1 MFDKLK
7 NTYSE
12 IITNIASPFQTFN
25 KVLDYFEELIKR
37 LSITAIC
44 VYGKNGYND
53 VKINNSLLK
62 LSIPSLGDWNNF
74 ISIILKW
81 YRHQK
86 RTSEPINKETLEEL
100 HMVIN
105 NKFDDEEFVNLHKQL
120 FSIVESR
127 EINIQVISFRSV
139 IDLIIRIRN
148 KVAHGGKP
156 ESEWLRNTSDV
167 MFKIINRWVE
177 IAKPFDEY
185 QYYTYNEKTL
195 KPVNS
200 DGETIDYTPLTEIEE
215 KSLFAVKNP
224 HQKTIS
230 VNYYPFIL
238 YKDDKFFYLNGN
250 NKLRKAEYICHT
262 DGDNFSDTDVLLKEQ
277 IAFFSMLK
285 GQELNKE
292 DLGKTIATSLAELGD
307 VLKNYKADTEKLLGG
322 DFRILEEIGRGG
334 MGIVYKALQ
343 VSHNKVCAV
352 KVLPKS
358 IISDDTI
365 FYRFKKEAETLE
377 SFDHLNI
384 VEFIDFGES
393 EDDVYL
399 AMELIDGIGLDHI
412 FNGLRMDTTRRPNE
426 DDLRLLLNQE
436 SNALPASFMPNEGDR
451 PYYYKV
457 IDWMIGVIDAI
468 TYIHQKGIIHRDIK
482 LSNIMIE
489 KLTGRPVILDF
500 GLAKTQDV
508 SMTVE
513 GQFLGTMRYASPEQ
527 VQAVRHTVDKKSDVY
542 SLGAVLYEILT
553 LRPLFVSETIEQMT
567 TQIIMTEPPNVR
579 LIASDIPPELEV
591 ITHKCLEKNPKYRFD
606 SAEELRDDLKRWRND
621 EPIKAKPPTSVQ
633 KMVKWTKRNPG
644 KAGGLAVGVLATIL
658 IIIIVTIAYFQ
669 VDAQRKIAE
678 QRLEEKIIADRE
690 RDKKDLLLAV
700 NKSDMERLD
709 FLMEMDVDV
718 NVKDEEGN
726 SAVWIALQNNNPD
739 IVNVLLD
746 NDADLSID
754 DDKPLIY
761 TASIKDFDDLSLK
774 FVERGANLDYVI
786 KEGQYKDLSTMI
798 YAMHS
803 FGNSELAKKMI
814 EKGADV
820 QVYSG
825 IGSNLLH
832 YAALNDYPDV
842 AQMLL
847 EKGVDPNH
855 KNEDGNTPLM
865 HACWYG
871 KFEMSKLLIEYGADV
886 NVRNNEGDTPLI
898 NALTNGGHP
907 DELFHLLIENG
918 ADIHAKDDEG
928 YTPLLR
934 ALINYRRSDIAIKL
948 IDMGADIH
956 VKDKNGRTPLLLASY
971 DRPDIVKMLIE
982 KGANLNVKENNN
994 GESPLYIASDE
1005 NIEIVRILLE
1015 AGADVNI
1022 KNKNENTPLH
1032 NACGWNMY
1040 DIAVLLIQYRANVNA
1055 ISSANWRPIHYA
1067 AYDGSTELIKL
1078 LIDSGADVNVVGD
1091 MALTNYGNTVIGYNI
1106 TPLHLAAYF
1115 GHTDT
1120 VKLLL
1125 QRGSDK
1131 SKGDSEG
1138 KTALD
1143 YAVEQGK
1150 EEIIAIFNQ

>member
-7 NTYSE
+7 RKYSD
-12 IITNIASPFQTFN
+12 IISGLISPFQKFN
-25 KVLDYFEELIKR
+25 KVLDYFEEVIKR

-81 YRHQK
+81 HRHQK
-86 RTSEPINKETLEEL
+86 RNSEPINNETLLEL
-100 HMVIN
+100 NRVTN
-105 NKFDDEEFVNLHKQL
+105 NKFDDEEFLSLHKRL
-120 FSIVESR
+120 FSIVENR
-127 EINIQVISFRSV
+127 DINIQVISFRSV

-156 ESEWLRNTSDV
+156 ESEWLRDTSEV
-167 MFKIINRWVE
+167 MYQIINRWVD
-177 IAKPFDEY
+177 IVQPYKEY
-185 QYYTYNEKTL
+185 QYYTYKEKQL
-195 KPVNS
+195 KPIS
-200 DGETIDYTPLTEIEE
+200 GDDKQIDYTPISEIPDG
-215 KSLFAVKNP
+215 SLFAVKTGTER
-224 HQKTIS
+224 QMTI
-230 VNYYPFIL
+230 NYYPFII

-250 NKLRKAEYICHT
+250 NKLRKAEYISHT
-262 DGDNFSDTDVLLKEQ
+262 DGDSFSDTDELLKEQ

-285 GQELNKE
+285 GQEINKE

-307 VLKNYKADTEKLLGG
+307 VLKSYVADTEKLFGG
-322 DFRILEEIGRGG
+322 DFRIIDEIGRGG
-334 MGIVYKALQ
+334 MGIVYKVLQ

-399 AMELIDGIGLDHI
+399 AMEYIDGIGLDHI

-426 DDLRLLLNQE
+426 GDLRMLLNQE

-451 PYYYKV
+451 PYYYKI
-457 IDWMIGVIDAI
+457 IDWMIGVIDAVS
-468 TYIHQKGIIHRDIK
+468 YIHDKGIIHRDIK

-567 TQIIMTEPPNVR
+567 TQIIMTEPPKVR
-579 LIASDIPPELEV
+579 LIASDIPPELEI
-591 ITHKCLEKNPKYRFD
+591 ITHKCLEKNPKYRYD
-606 SAEELRDDLKRWRND
+606 SSEELRDDLKRWRND
-621 EPIKAKPPTSVQ
+621 EPIKAKPPTSIQ
-633 KMVKWTKRNPG
+633 KMVKWTKRNPA

-678 QRLEEKIIADRE
+678 QRLEEKIIADKE
-690 RDKKDLLLAV
+690 RDRKDLLLAV
-700 NKSDMERLD
+700 NKNDMERLD
-709 FLMEMDVDV
+709 FLMEMEVDV

-726 SAVWIALQNNNPD
+726 SPLWIALQNDNPD
-739 IVNVLLD
+739 IINVLLD
-746 NDADLSID
+746 NGADMSID

-761 TASIKDFDDLSLK
+761 TASVKDFDELAIR
-774 FVERGANLDYVI
+774 FVEMGANLDYVI
-786 KEGQYKDLSTMI
+786 KEGQYEGLSTMV

-803 FGNSELAKKMI
+803 FGNAELAKAMI
-814 EKGADV
+814 EKGANV
-820 QVYSG
+820 HVYSG

-832 YAALNDYPDV
+832 YAALNDYINI
-842 AQMLL
+842 ARMLL
-847 EKGVDPNH
+847 EEGVDPNK
-855 KNEDGNTPLM
+855 KNDDGNTPLS

-871 KFEMSKLLIEYGADV
+871 KLDMSKLLIEYGADV
-886 NVRNNEGDTPLI
+886 NMENNEGETPLLE
-898 NALTNGGHP
+898 ALTNGGHP
-907 DELFHLLIENG
+907 DELFYLLLDKG
-918 ADIHAKDDEG
+918 ADVNAMDDDG

-934 ALINYRRSDIAIKL
+934 ALTSYRQSDIAITL
-948 IDMGADIH
+948 IEKGADIH
-956 VKDKNGRTPLLLASY
+956 VKNRDGRTPLILAAY
-971 DRPDIVKMLIE
+971 ERPDIVKMLIE
-982 KGANLNVKENNN
+982 KGAKLNVKDTNN
-994 GESPLYIASDE
+994 GESALYIASDE
-1005 NIEIVRILLE
+1005 NIEVVRILLE
-1015 AGADVNI
+1015 AGAEVDIRN
-1022 KNKNENTPLH
+1022 NNENTPLH
-1032 NACGWNMY
+1032 NACGWSMY
-1040 DIAVLLIQYRANVNA
+1040 DIAELLIEYGADVNA
-1055 ISSANWRPIHYA
+1055 NSTSNWRPIHYA

-1078 LIDSGADVNVVGD
+1078 LIDNRAEVNVVGD
-1091 MALTNYGNTVIGYNI
+1091 MALTNNIHTTIGYEI
-1106 TPLHLAAYF
+1106 TPLHLASYF
-1115 GHTDT
+1115 GHIDT
-1120 VKLLL
+1120 VKLLV
-1125 QRGSDK
+1125 QSGADK
-1131 SKGDSEG
+1131 SMGDSEG
-1138 KTALD
+1138 NTAYD
-1143 YAVEQGK
+1143 YAVEQQH
-1150 EEIIAIFNQ
+1150 EEVIAILGQ